1 VSHTFSRTM
10 ASTDD
15 NVRSVFWLSV
25 CCLSQVVTCMV

>member
-1 VSHTFSRTM
+1 M